1 VPEQRRGRVIAM
13 SADEL
18 TSFLGEQRTCRF
30 ATTGPDGPHVA
41 PVWFVWDGQ
50 ALWVYSLTRSQRW
63 ANLARDPRV
72 AVVVD
77 DGHHYHELRG
87 VEVEGEAVMVGPV
100 PRTGG
105 EDQPAPELAEPERLM
120 AAKYFGPA
128 SLAATGDGASEAA
141 VGGPAGGAPEMVH
154 DGRHA
159 WLRITP
165 DKIVSWDFRKL
176 ATLPGRSPESGG

>member
-1 VPEQRRGRVIAM
+1 MTAQ
-13 SADEL
+13 EL
-18 TSFLGEQRTCRF
+18 AEFLDEQRTCRL

-63 ANLARDPRV
+63 ANVSRDPRV

-87 VEVEGEAVMVGPV
+87 VEIEGEAAVVGPV
-100 PRTGG
+100 PRTGR
-105 EDQPAPELAEPERLM
+105 ENENELAEPERRM
-120 AAKYFGPA
+120 AAKYF
-128 SLAATGDGASEAA
+128 D
-141 VGGPAGGAPEMVH
+141 APEMTH

-165 DKIVSWDFRKL
+165 RKLVSWDFRKL
-176 ATLPGRSPESGG
+176 ATLPGAGTGS